1 MASVTDFE
9 CQQDEDT
16 GESGYLT
23 ANPPDAENPREYSK
37 IARLLVALEFI
48 ARHRYGVTIP
58 MLDEH
63 LRDNF
68 GTTYRTTYRDAA
80 KLVACQFVFADRS
93 QGFAVL
99 TINRSKVIPQLVG
112 RGHSE

>member
-23 ANPPDAENPREYSK
+23 ANPPDAENRRDFSK
-37 IARLLVALEFI
+37 IARLLVAMEFI

-63 LRDNF
+63 LRDQF
-68 GTTYRTTYRDAA
+68 GIRSRTSYRDASR
-80 KLVACQFVFADRS
+80 LVANGFVFSDRS

-99 TINRSKVIPQLVG
+99 TINRAKVIPQLVG
-112 RGHSE
+112 RVHSE